1 MNNTDKETELKL
13 IDAARQ
19 VVADSELLGTLK
31 KSLSKVSRD
40 AAKNARSDVREA
52 IERLQ
57 TFAQLLTRRVM
68 S

>member
-19 VVADSELLGTLK
+19 VAADSELLGTLK

-40 AAKNARSDVREA
+40 AAKSARSDVREA